1 VRLLE
6 EEVLALIDEDVRTL
20 EEEEELAWIDEEV
33 AKLEEEELDLIE
45 EVEVMLEE
53 VVVLWAAV
61 PVNKTS
67 TYPPTS
73 LQNVRYEAEIPVVE
87 GPKNNFIVMEA
98 PGANWEL
105 TLGNDE
111 AV

>member
-1 VRLLE
+1 MRLLG

-20 EEEEELAWIDEEV
+20 EEEEELALIDEEV
-33 AKLEEEELDLIE
+33 AK
-45 EVEVMLEE
+45 LEE

>member
-1 VRLLE
+1 
-6 EEVLALIDEDVRTL
+6 
-20 EEEEELAWIDEEV
+20 V
-33 AKLEEEELDLIE
+33 AKLEEEELDLIDEVDNMFEKE
-45 EVEVMLEE
+45 ELDLTEEIEVMLEE
-53 VVVLWAAV
+53 VVVLWAPF

-73 LQNVRYEAEIPVVE
+73 LQNVRYEAEIPVVD
-87 GPKNNFIVMEA
+87 GPKLKLMVMEA
-98 PGANWEL
+98 PGPNWEL

>member
-1 VRLLE
+1 MRLLE

-53 VVVLWAAV
+53 VVVLWVAV

-73 LQNVRYEAEIPVVE
+73 LQNVRYEAEIPVVD
-87 GPKNNFIVMEA
+87 GPKNKFIVMEA
-98 PGANWEL
+98 PDANWEL